1 MDGSWSFFLSPESA
15 VWGAL
20 GNFEERYPGRVWDC
34 WLVDD
39 WGNYFDW
46 DCGDSYI
53 EVVFQD
59 SFAVRIV
66 EIAEIRLY

>member
-1 MDGSWSFFLSPESA
+1 
-15 VWGAL
+15 
-20 GNFEERYPGRVWDC
+20 
-34 WLVDD
+34 VDD

-53 EVVFQD
+53 EVVLQD